1 VLRRSAAPVVAVLLT
16 LLAAACGGPASAPS
30 PIATAP
36 SAYPRTVVDDDGV
49 AVTIPAPPERIVT
62 FAPSITEILFA
73 IGAGDRVVGV
83 AGPYDDVPVE
93 ATTLPQVGGAGE
105 FGVDPNLEAVVA
117 LEPDLFLT
125 IRGGDAWKGRLR
137 DLGVPVVTVDATDL
151 EDLLSDI
158 ATIGSIVGADAA
170 AAALAETMRSR
181 IAELEA
187 LAAATP
193 RRTCFFEVYY
203 PPLMTAGPGTF
214 IDDLLDR
221 AGCASVSSDAA
232 TAYPEWSVED
242 LVASAP
248 DVYLVSSE
256 SADDIA
262 AVAARPGF
270 DAIAAVTAG
279 RIARIDS
286 DLVTRPGPRIVDG
299 LAALVA
305 ALAEDASA

>member
-1 VLRRSAAPVVAVLLT
+1 MFRRSAALVVAVSLL
-16 LLAAACGGPASAPS
+16 AACGGASTPGPAPGTSAP
-30 PIATAP
+30 PAF
-36 SAYPRTVVDDDGV
+36 PRTVVDDDGV
-49 AVTIPAPPERIVT
+49 AVTISALPRRIVT

-73 IGAGDRVVGV
+73 VGAGDRVVGV
-83 AGPYDDVPVE
+83 SGPYDDVPVE
-93 ATTLPQVGGAGE
+93 ATRLPHVGGAGE

-137 DLGVPVVTVDATDL
+137 DLGIPVVTVDATDL
-151 EDLLSDI
+151 DDLLGDI
-158 ATIGSIVGADAA
+158 ATIGSLVGAEVAA
-170 AAALAETMRSR
+170 GDLVEAMRAR
-181 IAELEA
+181 IAELED

-221 AGCASVSSDAA
+221 AGCDSVSAGAA

-242 LVASAP
+242 VVAAGP
-248 DVYLVSSE
+248 EVYLVSSE
-256 SADDIA
+256 SAED
-262 AVAARPGF
+262 VATVGERPGF
-270 DAIAAVTAG
+270 DAIAAVVDG
-279 RIARIDS
+279 RVVRIDS

-305 ALAEDASA
+305 ALAEDAAA

>member
-1 VLRRSAAPVVAVLLT
+1 MLRRSAALVVSVLL
-16 LLAAACGGPASAPS
+16 LAACGGNPPSEPS
-30 PIATAP
+30 PVTSVSSP
-36 SAYPRTVVDDDGV
+36 FPRTVVDDDGV
-49 AVTIPAPPERIVT
+49 GVTIPAPPRRIVT

-83 AGPYDDVPVE
+83 AGPYDDVPPA

-125 IRGGDAWKGRLR
+125 IRGGDAWKDRLR

-151 EDLLSDI
+151 EDLLGDI
-158 ATIGSIVGADAA
+158 ATIGAIVGADIAA
-170 AAALAETMRSR
+170 AELADGMRSR
-181 IAELEA
+181 IADLEE
-187 LAAATP
+187 LAAAAP

-221 AGCASVSSDAA
+221 AGCDSVSADAA
-232 TAYPEWSVED
+232 TAYPEWSIED

-256 SADDIA
+256 SASDIA
-262 AVAARPGF
+262 AVAERPGF

-279 RIARIDS
+279 RVVRIDS
-286 DLVTRPGPRIVDG
+286 DLVTRPGPRIVEG

-305 ALAEDASA
+305 ALAEEAPA

>member
-1 VLRRSAAPVVAVLLT
+1 MLRRSAALVVASFLVFLV
-16 LLAAACGGPASAPS
+16 AACGGPAPAPS
-30 PIATAP
+30 PVA
-36 SAYPRTVVDDDGV
+36 SASSDFPRTVVDDDGV
-49 AVTIPAPPERIVT
+49 AVTIPAPPSRIVT

-93 ATTLPQVGGAGE
+93 ATALPQVGGAGE
-105 FGVDPNLEAVVA
+105 FGVDPNLEAVLA

-151 EDLLSDI
+151 DDLLDDI

-170 AAALAETMRSR
+170 ATGLADAMRSR
-181 IAELEA
+181 IAELEE
-187 LAAATP
+187 LATATP

-221 AGCASVSSDAA
+221 AGCDSVSAGAA
-232 TAYPEWSVED
+232 TAYPEWSIED

-256 SADDIA
+256 SAEDVA

-270 DAIAAVTAG
+270 DAITAVTAG
-279 RIARIDS
+279 RVVRIDS

-305 ALAEDASA
+305 ALAEDAPA

>member
-1 VLRRSAAPVVAVLLT
+1 MLRRPAALVAVMLLV
-16 LLAAACGGPASAPS
+16 AACGGDPASAPS
-30 PIATAP
+30 PGAATP
-36 SAYPRTVVDDDGV
+36 SDFPRTIVDDDGV

-93 ATTLPQVGGAGE
+93 ATALPQVGGAGE

-151 EDLLSDI
+151 EDLLDDI

-170 AAALAETMRSR
+170 ASELADAMRSR
-181 IAELEA
+181 IAELED

-221 AGCASVSSDAA
+221 AGCDSVSADAA

-248 DVYLVSSE
+248 EVYLVSSE
-256 SADDIA
+256 SADDIT

-279 RIARIDS
+279 RVVRIDS

-305 ALAEDASA
+305 ALAGDASA

>member
-1 VLRRSAAPVVAVLLT
+1 MLRRPAAIVVAT
-16 LLAAACGGPASAPS
+16 LLAAACGGGSASPPTPVADAS
-30 PIATAP
+30 
-36 SAYPRTVVDDDGV
+36 SVFPRTIVDDDGV
-49 AVTIPAPPERIVT
+49 AVTIPAPPQRIVT

-83 AGPYDDVPVE
+83 SGPYDDVPVE
-93 ATTLPQVGGAGE
+93 ATALPQVGGAGE
-105 FGVDPNLEAVVA
+105 FGVDPNLEAVIA

-125 IRGGDAWKGRLR
+125 IAGGDAWKGRLR
-137 DLGVPVVTVDATDL
+137 DLGVSVVTVDATDL
-151 EDLLSDI
+151 EDLLDDI

-170 AAALAETMRSR
+170 ATALAGAMRAR
-181 IAELEA
+181 IADLEA
-187 LAAATP
+187 LAAMTE
-193 RRTCFFEVYY
+193 RRSCFFEVYY

-221 AGCASVSSDAA
+221 AGCASVSADAA

-248 DVYLVSSE
+248 EVYLVSSE
-256 SADDIA
+256 SATDVA

-270 DAIAAVTAG
+270 DAIAAVTQG
-279 RIARIDS
+279 RVVRIDS

-305 ALAEDASA
+305 ALAEGATA